1 VPTIRVRDFNA
12 QILFSPGIYLRG
24 IDQSLDLLE
33 ETYRPTIQVES
44 FALELLLAY
53 TPPVSGE
60 EVAQPL
66 LLQELIVDFLAIGD
80 RTVIDDTLNFVEEF
94 KVFGL
99 EGVSDG
105 LDLQELIGIIGPIY
119 QTVAQPLNLVETIVG
134 NVGVPWAP
142 VVVSQ
147 VLFLNQFAS
156 NLSPLSISQVL
167 LLVDSAERMTIAEDF
182 LFLVQTIKAGKGRT
196 ISQLLGISDSH
207 ETNASL
213 SRPLVQTLGVNQFV
227 AYFIESPCGKKTN
240 NRFDGEG
247 AIPPNP
253 KRIKYDSRLIL
264 ATATQSV
271 SLRNPET
278 DDRGRFAFQRIN
290 RETLGGTLDIYADEG
305 WDQSTT
311 LLFSVVAIKAALLD
325 TLQQFLEDTVGEEIV
340 LHDWEGVNWRGVV
353 TTPSESAVEDGE
365 GYWTLAFEFVGVR
378 EPGEVPHTTLALTG
392 TIGLQADYVRT
403 LSQELG
409 LSEDIYVA
417 GPIFVT
423 VFEQIPFQEGV

>member
-1 VPTIRVRDFNA
+1 MPTIRVRDFNA
-12 QILFSPGIYLRG
+12 QILFSPGTYIRVVE
-24 IDQSLDLLE
+24 QSLDLLE
-33 ETYRPTIQVES
+33 ENYRPTVRVES
-44 FALELLLAY
+44 FALELLVEYIA
-53 TPPVSGE
+53 PVGGE
-60 EVAQPL
+60 TVAQAVL
-66 LLQELIVDFLAIGD
+66 FNENIFDFLAIGD
-80 RTVIDDTLNFVEEF
+80 RSFVDDTLNFVEEF

-105 LDLQELIGIIGPIY
+105 LDLQELISITGPVY
-119 QTVAQPLNLVETIVG
+119 ETVAQPLNIVETIVG
-134 NVGVPWAP
+134 NLGVPWAP
-142 VVVSQ
+142 VVVTD
-147 VLFLNQFAS
+147 VLLLNQFAS
-156 NLSPLSISQVL
+156 NLSPITIAQVL
-167 LLVDSAERMTIAEDF
+167 LLVESHERRLIAEDF
-182 LFLVQTIKAGKGRT
+182 LFLVQTIKAGKGKT
-196 ISQLLGISDSH
+196 VIHPLGISDSH
-207 ETNASL
+207 EINADL
-213 SRPLVQTLGVNQFV
+213 RRPLIQTLGIQQFV

-278 DDRGRFAFQRIN
+278 DDRGRFAFQRVN
-290 RETLGGTLDIYADEG
+290 RETLGGSLDIYADES

-311 LLFSVVAIKAALLD
+311 LLFSVVAIKAALLE

-378 EPGEVPHTTLALTG
+378 EPGEVPHTTLNLG
-392 TIGLQADYVRT
+392 GVIGLQVDYVRT

-409 LSEDIYVA
+409 LSEYNYAA

-423 VFEQIPFQEGV
+423 VSEQIPFQEGS